1 MAKIVDPD
9 DLTRNVE
16 ITFDTSLKTIQLSA
30 GGSSNIIAYDG
41 VTLQCVYSK
50 CKELWKSESDLI
62 RLPFPFVSITEE
74 SFELIN
80 GWDWKDTNTR
90 NYVRDGGWALKDASG
105 VSQEEYMNVTS
116 LGSFDNS
123 GIDNAYYLQASGGT
137 PTDMVYTGEVNQA
150 VKIYGD
156 ATHGN
161 FNYRDYFKIFLREEQ
176 KLYDSYDLMVEQNLS
191 VLTYKKYA
199 MPLSNGIDLKVTHT
213 DTVIATGADYTNID
227 ITYYSTSQGRL
238 IGSTTYYF
246 HVIIEGDDK
255 PAETIYEKIQYLL
268 RQTGDIDEG
277 AGIVRGDIADELL
290 QFIGDTLR
298 TLYVPNYGGVFI
310 DNFQATDTNR
320 LEFTDDTQTIR
331 TYPYVAAG
339 NLLFNDNLQN
349 DSSAYYW
356 MFFTSVP
363 SGSYGTVDAIIVQ
376 DNSSDPISGAVSG
389 ASSISFDFDYDG
401 NTQGGRTAG
410 TDAPVTVVAIGL
422 NTAQYVKTT
431 STIAR
436 STANNIS
443 LVSSLER
450 NYSNPA

>member
-16 ITFDTSLKTIQLSA
+16 ITFDTSSKTIQLSA
-30 GGSSNIIAYDG
+30 GGSSNIVAYDG

-62 RLPFPFVSITEE
+62 RLPFPLISITEE
-74 SFELIN
+74 SFELVN
-80 GWDWKDTNTR
+80 GWDWYDTNTK

-116 LGSFDNS
+116 LGSFDDSNV
-123 GIDNAYYLQASGGT
+123 DNAYYLQASGGT

-161 FNYRDYFKIFLREEQ
+161 FDYRDYFKIFLREEQ
-176 KLYDSYDLMVEQNLS
+176 KLYDSYDLMTEQNLS

-199 MPLSNGIDLKVTHT
+199 MPLSNGTDLKVTHT
-213 DTVIATGADYTNID
+213 DSVIATGADYTNID
-227 ITYYSTSQGRL
+227 ITYYTTPQGRL
-238 IGSTTYYF
+238 IGGNTYYF

-277 AGIVRGDIADELL
+277 AGTVRGDIADELL

-298 TLYVPNYGGVFI
+298 TLYVQNYGGVFI

-320 LEFTDDTQTIR
+320 LEFTDDTQTVR

-376 DNSSDPISGAVSG
+376 DNSGDPISGAVSG
-389 ASSISFDFDYDG
+389 AASVSFDFDYDG

-410 TDAPVTVVAIGL
+410 TDAPVTVVSIGL
-422 NTAQYVKTT
+422 STAQYVKTT

>member
-16 ITFDTSLKTIQLSA
+16 ITFDTSSKTIQLSA
-30 GGSSNIIAYDG
+30 GGSSNIVAYDG

-62 RLPFPFVSITEE
+62 RLPFPLISITEE
-74 SFELIN
+74 SFELVN
-80 GWDWKDTNTR
+80 GWDWYDTNTK
-90 NYVRDGGWALKDASG
+90 NYVRDGGWSLKDASG

-116 LGSFDNS
+116 LGSFDDSNV
-123 GIDNAYYLQASGGT
+123 DNAYYLQASGGT

-161 FNYRDYFKIFLREEQ
+161 FDYRDYFKIFLREEQ
-176 KLYDSYDLMVEQNLS
+176 KLYDSYDLMTEQNLS

-199 MPLSNGIDLKVTHT
+199 MPLSNGTDLKVTHT
-213 DTVIATGADYTNID
+213 DSVIATGADYTNID
-227 ITYYSTSQGRL
+227 ITYYSTPQGRL
-238 IGSTTYYF
+238 IGGTTYYF

-277 AGIVRGDIADELL
+277 AGTVRGDIADELL

-298 TLYVPNYGGVFI
+298 TLYVQNYGGVFI

-320 LEFTDDTQTIR
+320 LEFTDDTQTVR

-376 DNSSDPISGAVSG
+376 DNSGDPISGAVSG
-389 ASSISFDFDYDG
+389 AASISFDFDYDG

-422 NTAQYVKTT
+422 STAQYVKTT